1 MDYISISES
10 AETYLLELLDKQDEE
25 TTGIK
30 VFVSEAGTPHAETC
44 IAYSKQEDDLSEFET
59 NNSFKFILYLETK
72 SLDFMKDAKVD
83 YSPDKFGG
91 SLTIKAPNAKVPQVS
106 VNSTLEERV
115 NYILYSEINPSL
127 AAHGGEVSL
136 IEIVKEETAVLQFG
150 GGCQGCGMVDL
161 TLRDG
166 VEKTLKENIPELTE
180 IIDST
185 DHSQTENA
193 YYK

>member
-1 MDYISISES
+1 MITES
-10 AETYLLELLDKQDEE
+10 AQEYLADLLSKQETE
-25 TTGIK
+25 TNIK
-30 VFVSEAGTPHAETC
+30 IFVSEPGAPKAETC
-44 IAYSKQEDDLSEFET
+44 IVYCKQGEQEADDQLIELEKLSVFLEKVSLPFLEDT
-59 NNSFKFILYLETK
+59 
-72 SLDFMKDAKVD
+72 KVD

-91 SLTIKAPNAKVPQVS
+91 QLTIRAPNAKTPALKE
-106 VNSTLEERV
+106 NSCIEDKI
-115 NYILYSEINPSL
+115 NYYLYSEINPSL
-127 AAHGGEVSL
+127 ASHGGEVNLVEVLEDS
-136 IEIVKEETAVLQFG
+136 KAVLRFG